1 MIRDSDILRAKI
13 LVVDDLKANVLLLE
27 QVLRGAGYL
36 NVSSTRNPFE
46 VCGLYEKNRYHL
58 ILLDLQM
65 PGMDGFQV
73 LEGLKEVEGG
83 NEMPVLVITAQP
95 DQKLRALE
103 AGAKDFVSK
112 PFDLPEVLIRVHNML
127 EMRLLHLHGTI
138 MNLARLENSQR
149 IMSLGD
155 WELDLNTGRLVWSEE
170 VFRILGISR
179 EEFPP
184 SAATFDSMIHPGD
197 RERVHREMKRTFLE
211 PSRRAEIEHR
221 IVRCT
226 GEVRYLQ

>member
-1 MIRDSDILRAKI
+1 
-13 LVVDDLKANVLLLE
+13 
-27 QVLRGAGYL
+27 
-36 NVSSTRNPFE
+36 
-46 VCGLYEKNRYHL
+46 
-58 ILLDLQM
+58 
-65 PGMDGFQV
+65 
-73 LEGLKEVEGG
+73 
-83 NEMPVLVITAQP
+83 
-95 DQKLRALE
+95 
-103 AGAKDFVSK
+103 
-112 PFDLPEVLIRVHNML
+112 
-127 EMRLLHLHGTI
+127 

-197 RERVHREMKRTFLE
+197 RERVLREMKRTFLE

-226 GEVRYLQ
+226 GAVRYLQ